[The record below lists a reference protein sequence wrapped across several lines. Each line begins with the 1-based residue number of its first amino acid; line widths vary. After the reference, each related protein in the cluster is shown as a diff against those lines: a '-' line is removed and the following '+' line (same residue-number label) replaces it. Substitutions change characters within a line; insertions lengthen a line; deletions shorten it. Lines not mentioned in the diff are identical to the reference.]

1 MMRRRALFLYPSH
14 DGKKRLGTF
23 PSLTMPYL
31 AGLMPDSENWDITI
45 IDENRQS
52 LPEEARWDAVF
63 ITVMTY
69 NARHA
74 YELAAGF
81 RRSGSKVILGGWHP
95 TACPAEAREHADA
108 VVTGEAESVFTQLVR
123 DLCNNELQP
132 IYAGGVTEDMSG
144 LPQPRWDL
152 VDFLDFVPV
161 PGARQINRV
170 LKLFGKDI
178 STAFLG
184 PIQTRRGCVVNCSFC
199 SVRGAVRARPP
210 GEVADEVRQMMDRG
224 VKYFFVVDDNL
235 GLYPERTLEM
245 VRAFP
250 RGMRWGTQ
258 ISVNFCADK
267 RFLEEFRK
275 AGCAFLFLGLE
286 SASPQSLKSVHKGT
300 NTPALYK
307 ELIGNIREFGIV
319 TMCSFILGLDFDQ
332 SGCGTQT
339 AELARELQ
347 TEMAGF
353 NRLYPLP
360 GTPDY
365 DSMLAEGRLLPGME
379 RYWMAPNETGV
390 VYQPRK
396 LTPADLMS
404 EVRDAREL
412 FYSYRWIAERIV
424 SLPRSYHYPL
434 LLLNLL
440 LRGLHCGGEHM
451 MADAFKVFRAMRTA
465 RA

>member
-1 MMRRRALFLYPSH
+1 MLKRRALFLYPSH

-31 AGLMPDSENWDITI
+31 AGLMPDSEDWDITI
-45 IDENRQS
+45 VDENRQS
-52 LPEEARWDAVF
+52 VPKAARWDAVF

-74 YELAAGF
+74 YELAANF
-81 RRSGSKVILGGWHP
+81 RRSGSKVVLGGWHP
-95 TACPAEAREHADA
+95 TACPTEACEHGDA
-108 VVTGEAESVFTQLVR
+108 VVTGEAEGVFVQLVR
-123 DLCNNELQP
+123 DLCNNELKP
-132 IYAGGVTEDMSG
+132 LYAGGVTEDMSG

-161 PGARQINRV
+161 PAARQINHV

-178 STAFLG
+178 STTFLA

-210 GEVADEVRQMMDRG
+210 REVAAEVRRMMERG

-235 GLYPERTLEM
+235 GLYPERALEM
-245 VRAFP
+245 VRVFP
-250 RGMRWGTQ
+250 PGMRWGTQ

-300 NTPALYK
+300 NTPALYQ

-319 TMCSFILGLDFDQ
+319 TMCSFILGLDYDEL
-332 SGCGTQT
+332 GCGKQT
-339 AELARELQ
+339 ADLARELK

-353 NRLYPLP
+353 NRLFPLP

-365 DSMLAEGRLLPGME
+365 DRMLAEGRLLAGME
-379 RYWMAPNETGV
+379 RYWMAPNEAGV
-390 VYQPRK
+390 VYRPRK
-396 LTPADLMS
+396 LTPVDLMS

-412 FYSYRWIAERIV
+412 FYSHRWIAERIA
-424 SLPRSYHYPL
+424 SRPKSYHYAL
-434 LLLNLL
+434 LLINLL

-451 MADAFKVFRAMRTA
+451 LSDAFKVFRAMRAA